1 MQERQSYN
9 QCSLEFG
16 LIEMNIFELYS
27 KAKSPVFSFEIFPPK
42 TTEGDLKLKSTIA
55 ELKKLKPGF
64 VSVTYGAG
72 GSTRDKTI
80 EICAD
85 IQASYSIPSMCH
97 FTCVGADKDQI
108 KSILQTIQSRGIQ
121 NVIALRGDPPK
132 GQGSFSPTPGGFSNA
147 SELVTY
153 IRQEKFPFCIAGGC
167 YPEKHP
173 DSPTIESDIAYL
185 KKKVEAGAEF
195 LVSQLFFSNSVF
207 IKFLDRARS
216 AGISSPIIPGI
227 MPITSYSQIQR
238 FKDLAECEIPED
250 LVFKLEREKDN
261 PTEFMKLSIAYTT
274 AQCRELLAI
283 SPGIHFY
290 TLNQSMATLEIMKSL
305 TK

>member
-1 MQERQSYN
+1 
-9 QCSLEFG
+9 
-16 LIEMNIFELYS
+16 LIGMKIIELYS
-27 KAKSPVFSFEIFPPK
+27 KAKSTVFSFEIFPPK

-55 ELKKLKPGF
+55 ELKKLQPGF

-80 EICAD
+80 DICAD

-97 FTCVGADKDQI
+97 FTCVGADRERI
-108 KSILQTIQSRGIQ
+108 KSILQTIESRGIQ

-132 GQGSFSPTPGGFSNA
+132 DQGSFSPTPGGFSNA
-147 SELVTY
+147 SELITY
-153 IRQEKFPFCIAGGC
+153 IRQEKFPFGIAGGC

-173 DSPTIESDIAYL
+173 DSPTIDSDISYL

-207 IKFLDRARS
+207 IKFLDRVRS
-216 AGISSPIIPGI
+216 AGISAPIVPGI
-227 MPITSYSQIQR
+227 MPITSYTQIQR

-261 PTEFMKLSIAYTT
+261 PTEFMKISIAYTT
-274 AQCRELLAI
+274 AQCRELMAI